1 MLCLLQLVLHRLT
14 IGRSQVVLSPSI
26 DVEQIDKIFPALI
39 KGQQVHG
46 NFFTGGE
53 LFVVGINLVLH
64 PTQILDGFTLARIET
79 FDYRLALRLAKFAR
93 AFLGATFDQAA
104 IKRCGRHDR
113 KIERFRSKS
122 QQQRR
127 YVLKENR
134 AHQKAGHTPKV
145 NRLLESL
152 F

>member
-1 MLCLLQLVLHRLT
+1 M
-14 IGRSQVVLSPSI
+14 LSPAI
-26 DVEQIDKIFPALI
+26 NVKQIYKIFPTLI
-39 KGQQVHG
+39 EGLQVRR
-46 NFFTGGE
+46 NFLAGGE

-104 IKRCGRHDR
+104 IKRCGRHDS
-113 KIERFRSKS
+113 KIERFRSES

-127 YVLKENR
+127 YVLEENR

-145 NRLLESL
+145 NRLFESL